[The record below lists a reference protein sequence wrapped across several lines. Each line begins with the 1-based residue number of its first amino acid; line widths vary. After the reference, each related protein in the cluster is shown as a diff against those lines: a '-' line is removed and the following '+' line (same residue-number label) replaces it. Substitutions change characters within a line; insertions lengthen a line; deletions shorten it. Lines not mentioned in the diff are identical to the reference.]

1 MKLELKHLAPYL
13 PYGLQVNA
21 NNSDLHIE
29 NFTGEISSWE
39 YYNTRFNVWNEYKI
53 KSHMVS
59 IESIKPILRPISS
72 MTKEEAKEF
81 SKLALLH
88 CVQDDSLLLD
98 LDVKTDKVSGT
109 TINCLFRE
117 IIFNYIHTV
126 TTYSICVCG
135 DFIKIVDKEP
145 GQVVSVS
152 YSLYEWLFKHHFDVF
167 NLIENNLAINKTKL

>member
-72 MTKEEAKEF
+72 MTKEEACEF
-81 SKLALLH
+81 GVLLIGKVDMEDKKVRVGDMELMGDTYPTIMYQDQEDDDYSVM
-88 CVQDDSLLLD
+88 VQFSS
-98 LDVKTDKVSGT
+98 TGIS
-109 TINCLFRE
+109 
-117 IIFNYIHTV
+117 
-126 TTYSICVCG
+126 
-135 DFIKIVDKEP
+135 
-145 GQVVSVS
+145 VSVVDLMP
-152 YSLYEWLFKHHFDVF
+152 YVAYEWLFKNHFDVF
-167 NLIENNLAINKTKL
+167 DLIGNNLAIEKRDEQF